1 MKRNSCY
8 LKVIGMKEQCQ
19 KYDARRGYPDWREP
33 GRFTHCSSRP
43 DHTETR
49 PIKDWVR
56 MHYQPM
62 KAVRDHLL
70 LGCPCCQPG
79 VIMRMFL
86 ERARKIGRVNA
97 DVLNLARWVAK
108 GRPTRLTRQVYKE
121 MLALKAVQEV
131 HTS

>member
-1 MKRNSCY
+1 
-8 LKVIGMKEQCQ
+8 
-19 KYDARRGYPDWREP
+19 
-33 GRFTHCSSRP
+33 
-43 DHTETR
+43 
-49 PIKDWVR
+49 

-108 GRPTRLTRQVYKE
+108 GRPTRLTKQVYKE